1 MSKPRGKRRG
11 KKRGGKIVI
20 SQSAKLIHKNDATR
34 VDRTNVDTLGKA
46 PTQVPSNVVT
56 FKVKVKRKNG

>member
-34 VDRTNVDTLGKA
+34 VDRTNVDTI
-46 PTQVPSNVVT
+46 PTMHAQVPRTAAPV
-56 FKVKVKRKNG
+56 FKVKIRKKQ